1 MMTRKITERQLELI
15 NEAGKA
21 YAAAN
26 LLLTLAMDYIDSG
39 DMAVNKAKCDCHEI
53 KSTAKGVQRHFDLY
67 CKTFSKYIGKDDS
80 RLILRDYEELKPKI
94 EELLEVKS

>member
-1 MMTRKITERQLELI
+1 MTRTPTQKQWELVQH
-15 NEAGKA
+15 AGA
-21 YAAAN
+21 CYAAAN

-39 DMAVNKAKCDCHEI
+39 DMAVNKAKYDCHEI

-94 EELLEVKS
+94 EEILEVKL